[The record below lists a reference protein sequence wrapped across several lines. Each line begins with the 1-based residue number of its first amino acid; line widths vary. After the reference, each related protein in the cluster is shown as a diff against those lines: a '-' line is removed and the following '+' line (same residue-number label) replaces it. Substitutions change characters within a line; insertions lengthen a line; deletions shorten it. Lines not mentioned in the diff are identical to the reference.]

1 MAAETEKKAKAKKK
15 PQPWIRPR
23 HKVVRNILYYTLGT
37 YCRLRYNAKVE
48 KFKEWEAYSSF
59 SRMNSSERPLWR
71 ATSVMSWLS

>member
-48 KFKEWEAYSSF
+48 K
-59 SRMNSSERPLWR
+59 L
-71 ATSVMSWLS
+71 